1 MSSQKTSTSP
11 LVKKEKKPVLSV
23 KHYKSLAFI
32 QWYNKYLLDNGII
45 NDTALID
52 KTILSTDP
60 SIQINFIN
68 SFQDFESTHINN
80 FKTDLKSH
88 IKTHKNTLKEFN
100 KFKTTHI
107 YKNPHLFLPPL
118 QHTLPTLD
126 SQHFLTNPFHP
137 LYHHTLKTLWI
148 TNFSKDEKYTKKP
161 KKEQKKDNNKKEQ
174 NTFVEETPE
183 KESGPI
189 TTVEEKI
196 DNANVNLQSVE
207 ESNTLIDTTILEWKG
222 TKYLVDN
229 NGVAFNFKTHEKI
242 TDNYETLLTT

>member
-80 FKTDLKSH
+80 FKR
-88 IKTHKNTLKEFN
+88 FR
-100 KFKTTHI
+100 
-107 YKNPHLFLPPL
+107 
-118 QHTLPTLD
+118 
-126 SQHFLTNPFHP
+126 
-137 LYHHTLKTLWI
+137 
-148 TNFSKDEKYTKKP
+148 
-161 KKEQKKDNNKKEQ
+161 
-174 NTFVEETPE
+174 
-183 KESGPI
+183 
-189 TTVEEKI
+189 
-196 DNANVNLQSVE
+196 
-207 ESNTLIDTTILEWKG
+207 
-222 TKYLVDN
+222 
-229 NGVAFNFKTHEKI
+229 
-242 TDNYETLLTT
+242 